1 MSKQVNRIKVLLA
14 EKQRNNK
21 WLADTLGK
29 GQATVSKWVTN
40 SSQPSFETAIQ
51 IAEVLGVSLDELVKK
66 DKQVEL

>member
-29 GQATVSKWVTN
+29 GQATVSKCVTN